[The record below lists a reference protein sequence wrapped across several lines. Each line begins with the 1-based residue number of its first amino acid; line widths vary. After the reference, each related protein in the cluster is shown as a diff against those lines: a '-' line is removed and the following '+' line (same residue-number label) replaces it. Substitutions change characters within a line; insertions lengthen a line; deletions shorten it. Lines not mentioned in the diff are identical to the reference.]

1 MINSILNFLK
11 SNIKPIIIIAIIG
24 LFSAIISIRVYILK
38 KENESLKDKIEQ
50 KTQTIDVLNSNI
62 SKLEAIIEDNK
73 KQKEIDDKLLKERQE
88 EQKKI
93 EEQKACLTNDLDNL
107 METNNE
113 VKDWCEQPIPS
124 DISTL
129 FILGL
134 R

>member
-1 MINSILNFLK
+1 MNIMNFIK
-11 SNIKPIIIIAIIG
+11 SNIKPIIIITIISI
-24 LFSAIISIRVYILK
+24 FSAVISIRVYILK
-38 KENESLKDKIEQ
+38 KENDSLKEKIEQ
-50 KTQTIDVLNSNI
+50 KSQAIEVLNANI

-73 KQKEIDDKLLKERQE
+73 KQKEIEDKLLKEKQE
-88 EQKKI
+88 EQKKL
-93 EEQKACLTNDLDNL
+93 EEQKSCLINDLDNL

>member
-24 LFSAIISIRVYILK
+24 LFSAIISIRFYILK
-38 KENESLKDKIEQ
+38 KENESLKDKNEQ

>member
-38 KENESLKDKIEQ
+38 KENESLKDKNEQ

>member
-11 SNIKPIIIIAIIG
+11 SNIKPIIIIVIIG

-38 KENESLKDKIEQ
+38 KENESLKDKNEQ